1 MQFVTG
7 FYWDANEASRAWS
20 RQFASRIDGRMPTM
34 SQAGVYSATRHYLQA
49 VKDTG
54 TDDVMKV
61 VARMRTTPIN
71 DALAQNGRLRED
83 GSMVHDMMLIQVK
96 TPAESKYPW
105 DYYKVLKTIPGDEAF
120 LPLSQVPCPL
130 LRR

>member
-1 MQFVTG
+1 
-7 FYWDANEASRAWS
+7 
-20 RQFASRIDGRMPTM
+20 M